1 MKKIIFVALII
12 GATTFTQAQS
22 NLVFN
27 QALLLT
33 LSNTNSH
40 IVPQGKVWK
49 IEAPNLGGTNQSV
62 YFRLNG
68 SLFNFSA
75 VNVGSSGP
83 IWLPEGTLISYGG
96 NLSNGNIPTN
106 LLSILEFDV
115 VPVSTGSGSGSGGG
129 GVSSDGLVFSSVINL
144 EFNGNSGSQGA
155 DGFNTVGVIT
165 VPEGKIW
172 KVVSASGYSSAG
184 PNIAGYIKIA
194 GNLFNTSKVTGDTQ
208 YNWGLFLNSG
218 TYEVYSSSF
227 STSFGINRTTLNILE
242 YEN

>member
-1 MKKIIFVALII
+1 MKRLFILLLFISSL
-12 GATTFTQAQS
+12 GYSQS

-27 QALLLT
+27 RVINFRLMPGNGTVTPAQTAT
-33 LSNTNSH
+33 
-40 IVPQGKVWK
+40 VPDGKVWK
-49 IEAPNLGGTNQSV
+49 IESYDRDGA
-62 YFRLNG
+62 G
-68 SLFNFSA
+68 SISIGFEIQNPEY
-75 VNVGSSGP
+75 GSTITFGSYSTTP
-83 IWLPEGTLISYGG
+83 IWLQEGTILKAPSDGIFFSV
-96 NLSNGNIPTN
+96 
-106 LLSILEFDV
+106 LEFDV

-129 GVSSDGLVFSSVINL
+129 GVSSDGFVFSSVINL

-194 GNLFNTSKVTGDTQ
+194 GNLFNTSKVTGDTE

-227 STSFGINRTTLNILE
+227 STSFSINRTTLNILE